1 MLPLR
6 RMMKGE
12 ITMITNDSIHTVY
25 LILFTILFF
34 VSFFQIKRLIKL
46 NRIVFSIKSARY
58 VDLINMKLRV
68 LNLF

>member
-1 MLPLR
+1 
-6 RMMKGE
+6 
-12 ITMITNDSIHTVY
+12 MITNDSIHTVY